1 MSEYL
6 EFKPVQC
13 KDCYR
18 CLRECPVKAINIKD
32 HHAQII
38 EEHCILCG
46 HCTKVCPQKAKIE
59 HSELPVVRELLKSGA
74 KMAATVAPSF
84 ISSLGQEDFTILR
97 IALAKLGF
105 AMAEETAVGAQAV
118 TEEYKR
124 ILANGEMKNFIT
136 SACPAA
142 CRLIQMYYPK
152 ALPYLAPVDSPMV
165 AHAKMLRRND
175 PSLKVVFIGPCIAKK
190 READEHGID
199 AVLTFEELLQ
209 LFEEN
214 GIDMQNINHLAVTAD
229 NAGANRAKAYPATQ
243 GIIRSFDALPQ
254 GYRYLAVD
262 GIDRLTE
269 VLENIESLD
278 HTFIEMNVCPGGCI
292 NGPCAIG
299 IEGGVMK
306 AEADINAYVER
317 EMGNEKWEMRNEVS
331 RFQGFSF
338 QGVGVSLAYAHPR
351 LRSKSRPATEKEIE
365 DVMHRTGKFTK
376 ADELDCGACGYR
388 TCREKAWAVV
398 NGYADIDICLP
409 YMRKRAE
416 SLAVDIVR
424 NSPEGVMIVDPDMN
438 IVDINASAMKML
450 GLGGTPESVQG
461 RPLVE
466 SLRNEKLEMRNEVS
480 RFLLSHFQK
489 RRTENPC
496 LRIAATGRYVS
507 LTVSL
512 LSEQNL
518 LFGLMKDISEQ
529 VSYDKKLEKVRTDTL
544 ATTDELIMKQMRVA
558 QEIASLLGET
568 TAETK
573 VALLK
578 LKKTLSDGQG
588 DLGVDGR
595 PVDWK
600 TAKV

>member
-6 EFKPVQC
+6 EFKTVQC

-46 HCTKVCPQKAKIE
+46 HCTKVCPQHAKIE
-59 HSELPVVRELLKSGA
+59 HSELAVVRELLKSSE
-74 KMAATVAPSF
+74 KVAATVAPSF
-84 ISSLGQEDFTILR
+84 ISSLGQTDFSVLR

-105 AMAEETAVGAQAV
+105 AVAEETAVGAQAV
-118 TEEYKR
+118 TEEYKKV
-124 ILANGEMKNFIT
+124 LQKGEMRNFIT

-175 PSLKVVFIGPCIAKK
+175 PNLKIVFIGPCIAKK
-190 READEHGID
+190 READEHAIE
-199 AVLTFEELLQ
+199 AVITFEELLQ

-214 GIDMQNINHLAVTAD
+214 GIDLNTINKLTVGDETD
-229 NAGANRAKAYPATQ
+229 IANRAKAYPATQ
-243 GIIRSFDALPQ
+243 GIIRSFDALPE
-254 GYRYLAVD
+254 GYRYMTVD
-262 GIDRLTE
+262 GVDRIAD
-269 VLENIESLD
+269 VLENIETMD
-278 HTFIEMNVCPGGCI
+278 HVFIEMNVCPGGCI
-292 NGPCAIG
+292 NGPCAIAH
-299 IEGGVMK
+299 EGGMIK
-306 AEADINAYVER
+306 AEADIDRYVEH
-317 EMGNEKWEMRNEVS
+317 EMATRKHLPAPDA
-331 RFQGFSF
+331 
-338 QGVGVSLAYAHPR
+338 GVQLAYAHPR
-351 LRSKSRPATEKEIE
+351 LRAKSRPATDKEIE
-365 DVMHRTGKFTK
+365 DVLRRTGKFTK

-450 GLGGTPESVQG
+450 GLNGTPESVVG
-461 RPLVE
+461 RPVAE
-466 SLRNEKLEMRNEVS
+466 S
-480 RFLLSHFQK
+480 FQPIDFYNAYSK
-489 RRTENPC
+489 KQRVENPQ
-496 LRIAATGRYVS
+496 LHIQATNRYLS

-518 LFGLMKDISEQ
+518 LFGLMKDISDM
-529 VSYDKKLEKVRTDTL
+529 VNYDKKLEKVRMDTIS
-544 ATTDELIMKQMRVA
+544 TTDDLIMKQMRVA

-595 PVDWK
+595 PKDWK
-600 TAKV
+600 TAKVSDK

>member
-6 EFKPVQC
+6 EFKTVQC

-46 HCTKVCPQKAKIE
+46 HCTKVCPQHAKIE
-59 HSELPVVRELLKSGA
+59 HSELPVVRELLKSGVRV
-74 KMAATVAPSF
+74 AATVAPSF
-84 ISSLGQEDFTILR
+84 ISSLGQEDFSILR

-105 AMAEETAVGAQAV
+105 AVAEETAVGAQAV

-124 ILANGEMKNFIT
+124 LLAQGDMRNFIT

-175 PSLKVVFIGPCIAKK
+175 PNLKLVFIGPCIAKK
-190 READEHGID
+190 READEHAID
-199 AVLTFEELLQ
+199 AVITFEELLQ

-214 GIDMQNINHLAVTAD
+214 GIDLSTINKLTVGDEATV
-229 NAGANRAKAYPATQ
+229 ANRAKAYPATQ
-243 GIIRSFDALPQ
+243 GIIRSFDVLPK
-254 GYRYLAVD
+254 GYRYMSVD
-262 GIDRLTE
+262 GVDRIAD
-269 VLENIESLD
+269 VLENMELMD
-278 HTFIEMNVCPGGCI
+278 HVFIEMNVCPGGCI
-292 NGPCAIG
+292 NGPCAIAH
-299 IEGGVMK
+299 EGGMIK
-306 AEADINAYVER
+306 AEADIDRYVEL
-317 EMGNEKWEMRNEVS
+317 EMATRKHLPAPDA
-331 RFQGFSF
+331 
-338 QGVGVSLAYAHPR
+338 GVQLAYAHPR
-351 LRSKSRPATEKEIE
+351 LRAKSRPATEKEIE
-365 DVMHRTGKFTK
+365 EVLRRTGKLTK

-450 GLGGTPESVQG
+450 GLSGTPESVVG
-461 RPLVE
+461 RPVAE
-466 SLRNEKLEMRNEVS
+466 S
-480 RFLLSHFQK
+480 FQPIDFYNAYTK
-489 RRTENPC
+489 KQRVENPQ
-496 LRIAATGRYVS
+496 LHITSTNRYLS

-518 LFGLMKDISEQ
+518 LFGLMKDISDM
-529 VSYDKKLEKVRTDTL
+529 VNYDKKLEKVRMDTIT
-544 ATTDELIMKQMRVA
+544 TTDDLIMKQMRVA

-578 LKKTLSDGQG
+578 LKKTLTDGQG

-595 PVDWK
+595 PTDWK

>member
-6 EFKPVQC
+6 EFKTVQC

-46 HCTKVCPQKAKIE
+46 HCTKVCPQHAKIE
-59 HSELPVVRELLKSGA
+59 HSELAVVRELLKGEA
-74 KMAATVAPSF
+74 KVAATVAPSF
-84 ISSLGQEDFTILR
+84 ISSLGQTDFSVLR
-97 IALAKLGF
+97 MALAKLGF
-105 AMAEETAVGAQAV
+105 AVAEETAVGAQAV
-118 TEEYKR
+118 TEEYKKV
-124 ILANGEMKNFIT
+124 LQKGEMRNFIT

-175 PSLKVVFIGPCIAKK
+175 PNLKIVFIGPCIAKK
-190 READEHGID
+190 READEHAIE
-199 AVLTFEELLQ
+199 AVITFEELLQ

-214 GIDMQNINHLAVTAD
+214 GIDLNTINKLTVGDETD
-229 NAGANRAKAYPATQ
+229 IANRAKAYPATQ

-254 GYRYLAVD
+254 GYRYMTVD
-262 GIDRLTE
+262 GVDRIAD
-269 VLENIESLD
+269 VLENIETMD
-278 HTFIEMNVCPGGCI
+278 HVFIEMNVCPGGCI
-292 NGPCAIG
+292 NGPCAIAH
-299 IEGGVMK
+299 EGGMIK
-306 AEADINAYVER
+306 AEADIDRYVEH
-317 EMGNEKWEMRNEVS
+317 EMATRKHLPAPDA
-331 RFQGFSF
+331 
-338 QGVGVSLAYAHPR
+338 GVQLAYAHPR
-351 LRSKSRPATEKEIE
+351 LRAKSRPATDKEIE
-365 DVMHRTGKFTK
+365 DVLRRTGKFTK

-450 GLGGTPESVQG
+450 GLNGTPESVVG
-461 RPLVE
+461 RPVAE
-466 SLRNEKLEMRNEVS
+466 S
-480 RFLLSHFQK
+480 FQPIDFYNAYSK
-489 RRTENPC
+489 KQRVENPQ
-496 LRIAATGRYVS
+496 LHIQATNRYLS

-518 LFGLMKDISEQ
+518 LFGLMKDISDM
-529 VSYDKKLEKVRTDTL
+529 VNYDKKLEKVRMDTIS
-544 ATTDELIMKQMRVA
+544 TTDDLIMKQMRVA

-595 PVDWK
+595 PKDWK
-600 TAKV
+600 TAKVSDK

>member
-59 HSELPVVRELLKSGA
+59 HSEIDVVRALLKSSA
-74 KMAATVAPSF
+74 KVAATVAPSF
-84 ISSLGQEDFTILR
+84 ISSFGQEDFTMLR

-105 AMAEETAVGAQAV
+105 AIAEETAVGAQAV

-124 ILANGEMKNFIT
+124 VLNKGEMKNFIT

-214 GIDMQNINHLAVTAD
+214 DIDLATINRLSITDD
-229 NAGANRAKAYPATQ
+229 NCGANRAKAYPATQ
-243 GIIRSFDALPQ
+243 GIIRSFDALPE
-254 GYRYLAVD
+254 GYRFMAVD
-262 GIDRLTE
+262 GVDRLAE
-269 VLENIESLD
+269 VLENIEALD

-317 EMGNEKWEMRNEVS
+317 EMASRKHTPAPEVS
-331 RFQGFSF
+331 
-338 QGVGVSLAYAHPR
+338 VSLAYAHPR

-438 IVDINASAMKML
+438 IVDINTSAMKML
-450 GLGGTPESVQG
+450 GLNGTPESVVGHPVAESFQPIDFYKAYTKKQ
-461 RPLVE
+461 RVE
-466 SLRNEKLEMRNEVS
+466 NSQL
-480 RFLLSHFQK
+480 HIQ
-489 RRTENPC
+489 
-496 LRIAATGRYVS
+496 ATNRYLS

-518 LFGLMKDISEQ
+518 LFGLMKDISDI
-529 VSYDKKLEKVRTDTL
+529 VNYDKKLEKVRMDTI
-544 ATTDELIMKQMRVA
+544 ATTDDLIMKQMRVA

>member
-46 HCTKVCPQKAKIE
+46 HCTQVCPQKAKIE
-59 HSELPVVRELLKSGA
+59 HSELPLVRELLKSGA
-74 KMAATVAPSF
+74 RIAASVAPSF
-84 ISSLGQEDFTILR
+84 ISCLNQKDFSILR

-105 AMAEETAVGAQAV
+105 AVAEETAVGAQAV

-124 ILANGEMKNFIT
+124 LLSNGEMKNFIT

-165 AHAKMLRRND
+165 AHAKMLRRNEAD
-175 PSLKVVFIGPCIAKK
+175 LKVVFIGPCIAKK

-199 AVLTFEELLQ
+199 AVLTFEELMQ

-214 GIDMQNINHLAVTAD
+214 GIDLMTINHLAVTAD
-229 NAGANRAKAYPATQ
+229 NCGANLAKAYPATQ
-243 GIIRSFDALPQ
+243 GIIRSFDSLPE

-262 GIDRLTE
+262 GVDRLVE
-269 VLENIESLD
+269 VLENIEALD

-292 NGPCAIG
+292 NGPCAIAQ
-299 IEGGVMK
+299 EGGMMK
-306 AEADINAYVER
+306 AEADINAYVEH
-317 EMGNEKWEMRNEVS
+317 EMATRKHSPAPNA
-331 RFQGFSF
+331 
-338 QGVGVSLAYAHPR
+338 GVPLAFAHPR

-376 ADELDCGACGYR
+376 ADELNCGACGYP

-416 SLAVDIVR
+416 SLAVDIVH
-424 NSPEGVMIVDPDMN
+424 NSPEGVILVDPEMN
-438 IVDINASAMKML
+438 IVDINASAMNML
-450 GLGGTPESVQG
+450 GLSGSPEDAQG
-461 RPLVE
+461 RPVADCFPPIE
-466 SLRNEKLEMRNEVS
+466 FYNAYS
-480 RFLLSHFQK
+480 QK
-489 RRTENPC
+489 KRMENPC

-512 LSEQNL
+512 LSEQNV
-518 LFGLMKDISEQ
+518 LFGLMKDISEE
-529 VSYDKKLEKVRTDTL
+529 VNYEKKLDKVKMDTI
-544 ATTDELIMKQMRVA
+544 ATTDDLIMKQMRVA

-578 LKKTLSDGQG
+578 LKKMLSDGKG

-595 PVDWK
+595 PTDWK
-600 TAKV
+600 TAKISK

>member
-6 EFKPVQC
+6 EFKTVQC

-46 HCTKVCPQKAKIE
+46 HCTKVCPQHAKIE
-59 HSELPVVRELLKSGA
+59 HSELAVVRELLKSNE
-74 KMAATVAPSF
+74 KVAATVAPSF
-84 ISSLGQEDFTILR
+84 ISSLGQTDFSVLR

-105 AMAEETAVGAQAV
+105 AVAEETAVGAQAV
-118 TEEYKR
+118 TEEYKKV
-124 ILANGEMKNFIT
+124 LQKGEMRNFIT

-175 PSLKVVFIGPCIAKK
+175 PNLKIVFIGPCIAKK
-190 READEHGID
+190 READEHAIE
-199 AVLTFEELLQ
+199 AVITFEELLQ

-214 GIDMQNINHLAVTAD
+214 GIDLNTINKLTVGDETD
-229 NAGANRAKAYPATQ
+229 IVNRAKAYPATQ

-254 GYRYLAVD
+254 GYRYMTVD
-262 GIDRLTE
+262 GVDRIAD
-269 VLENIESLD
+269 VLENIETMD
-278 HTFIEMNVCPGGCI
+278 HVFIEMNVCPGGCI
-292 NGPCAIG
+292 NGPCAIAH
-299 IEGGVMK
+299 EGGMIK
-306 AEADINAYVER
+306 AEADIDRYVEH
-317 EMGNEKWEMRNEVS
+317 EMATRKHLPAPDA
-331 RFQGFSF
+331 
-338 QGVGVSLAYAHPR
+338 GVQLAYAHPR
-351 LRSKSRPATEKEIE
+351 LRAKSRPATDKEIE
-365 DVMHRTGKFTK
+365 DVLRRTGKFTK

-450 GLGGTPESVQG
+450 GLNGTPESVVG
-461 RPLVE
+461 RPVAE
-466 SLRNEKLEMRNEVS
+466 S
-480 RFLLSHFQK
+480 FQPIDFYNAYSK
-489 RRTENPC
+489 KQRVENPQ
-496 LRIAATGRYVS
+496 LHIQATNRYLS

-518 LFGLMKDISEQ
+518 LFGLMKDISDM
-529 VSYDKKLEKVRTDTL
+529 VNYDKKLEKVRMDTIS
-544 ATTDELIMKQMRVA
+544 TTDDLIMKQMRVA

-595 PVDWK
+595 PKDWK
-600 TAKV
+600 TAKVSDK

>member
-59 HSELPVVRELLKSGA
+59 HSEIDVVRALLKGGE
-74 KMAATVAPSF
+74 KVAATVAPSF
-84 ISSLGQEDFTILR
+84 ISSLGQEDFTVLR

-105 AMAEETAVGAQAV
+105 AIAEETAVGAQAV

-124 ILANGEMKNFIT
+124 VLATGEMRNFIT

-175 PSLKVVFIGPCIAKK
+175 PGLKVVFIGPCIAKK

-317 EMGNEKWEMRNEVS
+317 EMAS
-331 RFQGFSF
+331 RKHTPAPE
-338 QGVGVSLAYAHPR
+338 VGVSLAYAHPR

-466 SLRNEKLEMRNEVS
+466 SFPPIEFYNAYS
-480 RFLLSHFQK
+480 QK

>member
-6 EFKPVQC
+6 EFKPVRC

-46 HCTKVCPQKAKIE
+46 HCTKVCPQHAKVE
-59 HSELPVVRELLKSGA
+59 HSELDVVRAMLKGGDRV
-74 KMAATVAPSF
+74 AATVAPSF
-84 ISSLGQEDFTILR
+84 ISSLGQEDFAALH

-105 AMAEETAVGAQAV
+105 AIAEETAIGAQAV

-124 ILANGEMKNFIT
+124 VLAGGEMRNFIT

-142 CRLIQMYYPK
+142 CRLIQMYYPM

-165 AHAKMLRRND
+165 AHAKMLRKNSPD
-175 PSLKVVFIGPCIAKK
+175 LKIVFIGPCIAKK

-199 AVLTFEELLQ
+199 AVITFEELQQ

-214 GIDMQNINHLAVTAD
+214 GIDIANINHLAVTQD
-229 NAGANRAKAYPATQ
+229 NLGANRAKGYPATA
-243 GIIRSFDALPQ
+243 GIIRSFDVLPE
-254 GYRYLAVD
+254 GYRYMSVD
-262 GIDRLTE
+262 GVDRLAE
-269 VLENIESLD
+269 VLENIEDMD
-278 HTFIEMNVCPGGCI
+278 HVFIEMNVCPGGCI
-292 NGPCAIG
+292 NGPCSIVRG
-299 IEGGVMK
+299 GGVVK
-306 AEADINAYVER
+306 AESDINAYVDR
-317 EMGNEKWEMRNEVS
+317 EMATR
-331 RFQGFSF
+331 RHTPAPDA
-338 QGVGVSLAYAHPR
+338 GVSLSYAHPR
-351 LRSKSRPATEKEIE
+351 LRAKSRPATEAEIE
-365 DVMHRTGKFTK
+365 DVLHRTGKFTK
-376 ADELDCGACGYR
+376 EDELDCGACGYR

-416 SLAVDIVR
+416 SLAIDIVR
-424 NSPEGVMIVDPDMN
+424 HSPEGVIIVDPDMN
-438 IVDINASAMKML
+438 IFDINASAMAML
-450 GLGGTPESVQG
+450 GLQGTPENVKG
-461 RPLVE
+461 RPVAE
-466 SLRNEKLEMRNEVS
+466 SFQPIDFYNAYSRKMRV
-480 RFLLSHFQK
+480 
-489 RRTENPC
+489 ENPC
-496 LRIAATGRYVS
+496 IHIPATGRYLS

-512 LSEQNL
+512 LGDQNL
-518 LFGLMKDISEQ
+518 LFGLMKDISDS
-529 VSYDKKLEKVRTDTL
+529 VNYDKKLEKVRMDTIS
-544 ATTDELIMKQMRVA
+544 TTDELIMKQMRVA

-578 LKKTLSDGQG
+578 LKKSLSDGKG

-595 PVDWK
+595 PTDWK